1 MSGTKIFVL
10 QMKDVI
16 RIGLFAILGI
26 IVIVM
31 LVILFIP
38 EKDASTAP
46 PPSSSSQGQYIPGTY
61 SSSIILNNNPLDV
74 RVTVS
79 ESNIVSVEMTDMDNV
94 QRVFYPLFEPAIDD
108 LAAQVLE
115 SQTVELVSETEYPVT
130 NGILKDAISTALAKA
145 VIAE

>member
-38 EKDASTAP
+38 EKDTSTVP
-46 PPSSSSQGQYIPGTY
+46 PPAAQGQYVPGTY
-61 SSSIILNNNPLDV
+61 SSSIILNNNPLDIS
-74 RVTVS
+74 VTVS
-79 ESNIVSVEMTDMDNV
+79 DRDILSVEMTDMNNV
-94 QRVFYPLFEPAIDD
+94 QRVFYPLFEPEIDD

-115 SQTVELVSETEYPVT
+115 LQTVELAADTEYPVT
-130 NGILKDAISTALAKA
+130 NGILKDAIATALSKA
-145 VIAE
+145 AAGE